1 MYACE
6 TMEDAEAAPEANS
19 LGVAED
25 GSYTDV
31 ATALSAEEN
40 MPSES
45 EATATKP
52 PVSSKRQRGG
62 CRSASNKDG
71 GTSAATSTAA
81 ASSSSFS
88 SSVTADT
95 SVVHRAELD
104 HTGPEYAEA
113 TGGGATKKR
122 ARAAEG
128 KADLGRLTKK
138 KPRAQSKT
146 KKKRYNL
153 ACGLRLGEIEDDI
166 LSRAIAHSVI
176 YHGTPSQVGEFVPA
190 SGDAAIIRPT
200 DRVYQSKNYGR
211 EVFLSDPEKKR
222 SKNKMME
229 TNSASNGEEEA
240 VTKKERKPWDERYQ
254 ELVDYRNANGHVN
267 VHWNTSLGKWVVK
280 QRVEYWKMQKGEKSI
295 MTDERATKLG
305 MVLDITTKP
314 RERKPWNERYQ
325 ELVDYRNANG
335 HVNVHWNTTLGVWAR
350 NQRVE
355 YRKMQKGEK
364 SIMTDERAT
373 KLTELGM
380 VWEHGRHK

>member
-211 EVFLSDPEKKR
+211 EVFLSDPD
-222 SKNKMME
+222 
-229 TNSASNGEEEA
+229 GEEEA

-267 VHWNTSLGKWVVK
+267 VHWKTSLGNWVNA
-280 QRVEYWKMQKGEKSI
+280 QRM
-295 MTDERATKLG
+295 
-305 MVLDITTKP
+305 
-314 RERKPWNERYQ
+314 
-325 ELVDYRNANG
+325 
-335 HVNVHWNTTLGVWAR
+335 
-350 NQRVE
+350 E